1 RAQGVGIDPDLNP
14 RWHGRAGECGPSL
27 WTCSTT
33 RVLRIEPNDLGT
45 EILPHLLCKQGD
57 VAPLVRGVSAGI
69 TDDHEG
75 HMPPQQLLETP
86 DSEVPAI
93 AKIQEPPRGAVE
105 ARPPFLEQHAVHAE
119 DRDGNALQPPP
130 ERLRI
135 TARTLLVADAG
146 IPPITEPRICQA
158 EEKRERKRGGA
169 ADAGSKG
176 GAGDRNP
183 AAEREALDFGTLAL
197 FGGEHVKRIRIVREG
212 QRLESGERSR

>member
-1 RAQGVGIDPDLNP
+1 NDQEASMRQHEL
-14 RWHGRAGECGPSL
+14 E
-27 WTCSTT
+27 
-33 RVLRIEPNDLGT
+33 EP
-45 EILPHLLCKQGD
+45 
-57 VAPLVRGVSAGI
+57 
-69 TDDHEG
+69 G
-75 HMPPQQLLETP
+75 HQ
-86 DSEVPAI
+86 EVPAL
-93 AKIQEPPRGAVE
+93 AKTQKRGGATKKG
-105 ARPPFLEQHAVHAE
+105 RPPFLEQHAVHAE

-146 IPPITEPRICQA
+146 IPPITEPGICQA

-212 QRLESGERSR
+212 QRLESGER

>member
-1 RAQGVGIDPDLNP
+1 GLAHNKESTSPPRAREQPGDP
-14 RWHGRAGECGPSL
+14 
-27 WTCSTT
+27 
-33 RVLRIEPNDLGT
+33 
-45 EILPHLLCKQGD
+45 
-57 VAPLVRGVSAGI
+57 
-69 TDDHEG
+69 
-75 HMPPQQLLETP
+75 
-86 DSEVPAI
+86 EVPATLQ
-93 AKIQEPPRGAVE
+93 IQKPAGGTKKAP
-105 ARPPFLEQHAVHAE
+105 PPFLEQHAVHAE

-146 IPPITEPRICQA
+146 IPPITKPRICQA

-183 AAEREALDFGTLAL
+183 AAEREALDLGTLAL

-212 QRLESGERSR
+212 HRLESGERSR